1 MQPPK
6 RILFV
11 CLGNICR
18 SPAAE
23 AVLREKA
30 RARELAIVVD
40 SAGVGGWHVGEP
52 PDRRMV
58 VALKRRGYD
67 VGKRVARRVGSADF
81 RNFDYMLAMD
91 LKNLADLMAL
101 APARR
106 SADLRLF
113 LDFAQTDQRETPD
126 PYHGR
131 DAEFEDVLDLIEK
144 GVEAFLDH
152 LERDKG

>member
-23 AVLREKA
+23 AILAAKA
-30 RARELAIVVD
+30 RARDLAVFVD

-52 PDRRMV
+52 TDRRMIA
-58 VALKRRGYD
+58 ALKRRDYVIGR
-67 VGKRVARRVGSADF
+67 RVARRVGSADF

-91 LKNLADLMAL
+91 LKTLADLMAL

-106 SADLRLF
+106 TADLRLF
-113 LDFAQTDQRETPD
+113 LDFAQTETRETPD
-126 PYHGR
+126 PYHGG
-131 DAEFEDVLDLIEK
+131 DADFEAALDLIET
-144 GVEAFLDH
+144 GVAAFLDH